1 MNSIILLEATKPI
14 EMINISTGYII
25 GAIIALLIL
34 GYLLYSLVKPEKF

>member
-1 MNSIILLEATKPI
+1 MNAAILLATTQTM
-14 EMINISTGYII
+14 EMNNPVGYII